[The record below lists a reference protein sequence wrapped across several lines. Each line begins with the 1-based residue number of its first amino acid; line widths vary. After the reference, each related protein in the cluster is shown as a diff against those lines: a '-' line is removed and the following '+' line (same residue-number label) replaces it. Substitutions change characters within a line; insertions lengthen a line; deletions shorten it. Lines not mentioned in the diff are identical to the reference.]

1 VLRRLLAPQMLA
13 LHVVA
18 VVAVLACALLGLWQL
33 DRTRA
38 FNQTAVDPAPAPIT
52 TVTQVEGSLR
62 DGAAGRLV
70 SLVGTYDATQQ
81 FTVTDRGGDPWVLT
95 VLQVGATGP
104 ARPGVLVVRGR
115 LAAGAVAPAPPT
127 GLVEVIGR
135 LQAAEPSSGAPAT
148 GSYELAAVSPVD
160 LLTRVPYPCT
170 TGTSC
175 CAVRSRLLLRRSR
188 WCRRRRFLTPRPGT
202 SGSTPGTSL
211 CGGRS
216 GCSRC
221 SSGTGW

>member
-1 VLRRLLAPQMLA
+1 MLRRLLAPQMLA

-95 VLQVGATGP
+95 VLQVGATG
-104 ARPGVLVVRGR
+104 
-115 LAAGAVAPAPPT
+115 
-127 GLVEVIGR
+127 
-135 LQAAEPSSGAPAT
+135 
-148 GSYELAAVSPVD
+148 
-160 LLTRVPYPCT
+160 
-170 TGTSC
+170 
-175 CAVRSRLLLRRSR
+175 
-188 WCRRRRFLTPRPGT
+188 W
-202 SGSTPGTSL
+202 
-211 CGGRS
+211 
-216 GCSRC
+216 
-221 SSGTGW
+221 